1 MLQNFNYISKDASA
15 ITPHDTRRVPCFL
28 PPLARSAGDSGPDFM
43 SRLLA
48 LRCRCRSTAAT
59 AGKALFFR
67 SFSQS
72 SRPPLSHSPASL
84 QPFLDRQGTVIL
96 DGDLSTA
103 LGAES
108 ERHALSGAQHLFR
121 LEGHN
126 KLLDLHRTFLE
137 AGSDVISSLSYQVS
151 FEMFTAAST
160 FTDGSLP
167 GGSITAEKNQ
177 LGYSNDVLRTSV
189 ELAKKARNDFW
200 SRSPAAW
207 RGDGAPPAEA
217 QAVAEPPA
225 PAKMKCAAPQVLS
238 ASSVRP
244 APLAHVRAPRAL
256 VAGANPS
263 ARPSPRSGARARAR
277 RGSAPR
283 TCASARRTSRR
294 AGGEVGNGA
303 LE

>member
-1 MLQNFNYISKDASA
+1 MTL
-15 ITPHDTRRVPCFL
+15 
-28 PPLARSAGDSGPDFM
+28 RS
-43 SRLLA
+43 RN
-48 LRCRCRSTAAT
+48 RSTAAT

-72 SRPPLSHSPASL
+72 SRPPPAHSPASL

-151 FEMFTAAST
+151 FETFTAAST

-177 LGYSNDVLRTSV
+177 LRYSNDVLRTSV

-200 SRSPAAW
+200 N
-207 RGDGAPPAEA
+207 
-217 QAVAEPPA
+217 QAVHGGGAR
-225 PAKMKCAAPQVLS
+225 L
-238 ASSVRP
+238 RP
-244 APLAHVRAPRAL
+244 L
-256 VAGANPS
+256 VAATVGPARDNVALWTAATEPTAAEHGLPDEVVS
-263 ARPSPRSGARARAR
+263 RYYRRKLLALCRARPELLTLTLTLTLSLT
-277 RGSAPR
+277 R
-283 TCASARRTSRR
+283 T
-294 AGGEVGNGA
+294 
-303 LE
+303 

>member
-1 MLQNFNYISKDASA
+1 MCATTHNKTYGLWRGVSH
-15 ITPHDTRRVPCFL
+15 TPLPTHPRAAGFL
-28 PPLARSAGDSGPDFM
+28 LRALVAKSLPIVKA
-43 SRLLA
+43 LLF
-48 LRCRCRSTAAT
+48 RSTAAT

-72 SRPPLSHSPASL
+72 PRPPPLSHSPASL

-167 GGSITAEKNQ
+167 GGNITAEKNQ
-177 LGYSNDVLRTSV
+177 LRYSNDVLRTSV

-200 SRSPAAW
+200 SSSPASALH
-207 RGDGAPPAEA
+207 GG
-217 QAVAEPPA
+217 VAR
-225 PAKMKCAAPQVLS
+225 L
-238 ASSVRP
+238 RP
-244 APLAHVRAPRAL
+244 L
-256 VAGANPS
+256 VAASVGPAGDNVALWMAATEPTTAVHGLPDEVVS
-263 ARPSPRSGARARAR
+263 RYYRRKLLALCRARPELLTLTPTLTLTLTL
-277 RGSAPR
+277 AP
-283 TCASARRTSRR
+283 T
-294 AGGEVGNGA
+294 
-303 LE
+303 

>member
-1 MLQNFNYISKDASA
+1 MQL
-15 ITPHDTRRVPCFL
+15 
-28 PPLARSAGDSGPDFM
+28 

-59 AGKALFFR
+59 AGKALFR

-177 LGYSNDVLRTSV
+177 LRYSNDVLRTSV

-200 SRSPAAW
+200 SRSPVH
-207 RGDGAPPAEA
+207 RGGAR
-217 QAVAEPPA
+217 
-225 PAKMKCAAPQVLS
+225 L
-238 ASSVRP
+238 RP
-244 APLAHVRAPRAL
+244 L
-256 VAGANPS
+256 VAATVGPAGDNVALWTAATEPTAAEHGLPDEVVS
-263 ARPSPRSGARARAR
+263 RYYRRKLLALCRARPELLTLTLTLTR
-277 RGSAPR
+277 PR
-283 TCASARRTSRR
+283 TLNRTLTLALTLTLTRCAGR
-294 AGGEVGNGA
+294 
-303 LE
+303 